1 MFTFLVVT
9 MTALQGVIPQMPVDS
24 ESTRTIIS
32 AIVMFIV
39 VTLTAIKQYYSVE
52 IRNGAIWPTLI
63 VALVAVLGGAN
74 DLINVVPVNETMGQW
89 LRFGITTMS
98 MILAVSS
105 KSLWPTTESKEV
117 ERVKE
122 QLAP

>member
-24 ESTRTIIS
+24 ESTRTVIS

-39 VTLTAIKQYYSVE
+39 VALTALKQFYSVE
-52 IRNGAIWPTLI
+52 IRNGAIWPTII
-63 VALVAVLGGAN
+63 VAAVAVLGGAN
-74 DLINVVPVNETMGQW
+74 DLINAIHVNDTLGQW
-89 LRFGITTMS
+89 LRFGITTAS

-105 KSLWPTTESKEV
+105 KSLWPTTESKQV